1 MRALWA
7 LILTVAVVFLLVTQR
22 PSAVPTP
29 TTDAAALAL
38 AVAPAPA
45 FPLIDRRE
53 RMAAAFPVIDRRMA
67 DYAAAEHI
75 PGLIWGLV
83 IDDQLAHVGVSGL
96 RDVAVNAPVTPDTI
110 FRIASMTKSFT
121 AMAILKLRDEGR
133 LSLDDPAER
142 YVPELRQWRGPTDDS
157 PRITVRHLLSHSAGF
172 PEDNPW
178 GDQQLDL
185 TEEDFTA
192 MLSRGMSFSTAPG
205 TAYEYSNYGFAILG
219 RVISRVAGVPYR
231 QYIQREVL
239 DPLGMTATTLE
250 PAQVNEA
257 LRARGYRWEDAQ
269 WKEEPPLPDGAFGA
283 MGGMLTSMSDLS
295 RYVAAM
301 LSAWPPRDGADNGP
315 VRRAS
320 LREMQQV
327 ARIRPATVGYT
338 PTSDALQLFSGG
350 YGYGLRI
357 SQTCDFGHVVAHGG
371 GLPGFGSVMQW
382 LPEYGV
388 GIIVFGNR
396 TYAGFGGVANEA
408 MAALAATGGLVPR
421 QMAPSPALQHARSEV
436 LALLE
441 GWSDDRAQALAA
453 INLFRDRSLERRRAE
468 FAALHEAVGSC
479 RDSGV
484 YLPLE
489 NPLRGIWT
497 LDCQRG
503 TVRAEV
509 TLAPT
514 VPPLVQHLDVTQV
527 PPGSVQPAPTC
538 AATAA
543 AR

>member
-1 MRALWA
+1 MRAFWA
-7 LILTVAVVFLLVTQR
+7 LILAAAVVFLLVTQR
-22 PSAVPTP
+22 PSDAPTV
-29 TTDAAALAL
+29 TTDPAAATLS
-38 AVAPAPA
+38 VAPVPSFPLSDRRARMATA
-45 FPLIDRRE
+45 FP
-53 RMAAAFPVIDRRMA
+53 AIDRRMA
-67 DYAAAEHI
+67 EYAAAEHI
-75 PGLIWGLV
+75 PGLIWG
-83 IDDQLAHVGVSGL
+83 IIMDDELAHVGVSGL
-96 RDVAVNAPVTPDTI
+96 SDVEKNAPVTPETI

-142 YVPELRQWRGPTDDS
+142 YVPELRQWHGPTDDA
-157 PRITVRHLLSHSAGF
+157 PRITLRHLLSHSAGF

-178 GDQQLDL
+178 GDQQLAV
-185 TEEDFTA
+185 TEDEFTA
-192 MLSRGMSFSTAPG
+192 MLARGMSFSTAPG
-205 TAYEYSNYGFAILG
+205 TGYEYSNYGFAILG

-231 QYIQREVL
+231 QYLQREIL

-250 PAQVNEA
+250 PTQVNDA
-257 LRARGYRWEDAQ
+257 LRARGYRWEDAR

-295 RYVAAM
+295 RYVAAL
-301 LSAWPPRDGADNGP
+301 LSAWPARSGADAGP

-327 ARIRPATVGYT
+327 ARTRPASVTVA
-338 PTSDALQLFSGG
+338 PTTGLLQLFSGG
-350 YGYGLRI
+350 YGYGLRT
-357 SQTCDFGHVVAHGG
+357 SQTCEFGHVVAHGG

-382 LPEYGV
+382 LPDYGV

-396 TYAGFGGVANEA
+396 TYAGFGGVANDA
-408 MAALAATGGLVPR
+408 FAALSATGGLVPR
-421 QMAPSPALQHARSEV
+421 QVAPSPALQHARSEV

-441 GWSDDRAQALAA
+441 GWNSDRAQALAA
-453 INLFRDRSLERRRAE
+453 VNLFRDRSLERRQAE

-479 RDSGV
+479 RDDGA

-489 NPLRGIWT
+489 NPLRGVWM
-497 LDCQRG
+497 LECQRG

-514 VPPLVQHLDVTQV
+514 VPPLVQHLEVAQV

-538 AATAA
+538 AAPT
-543 AR
+543 RP

>member
-1 MRALWA
+1 MRAIWA
-7 LILTVAVVFLLVTQR
+7 LVLTAAIVFVLVTQR
-22 PSAVPTP
+22 PADTPAVTAD
-29 TTDAAALAL
+29 TTAAAFAL
-38 AVAPAPA
+38 APAPA
-45 FPLIDRRE
+45 FPVRDRRD
-53 RMAAAFPVIDRRMA
+53 RMATAFAAIDRRMA
-67 DYAAAEHI
+67 DYATTEHI
-75 PGLIWGLV
+75 PGLIWGIV
-83 IDDQLAHVGVSGL
+83 IDEGLAHVGVSGL
-96 RDVAVNAPVTPDTI
+96 SDVERKAPVTPESI

-121 AMAILKLRDEGR
+121 AMAILKLRDEER
-133 LSLDDPAER
+133 LSLDDPVER
-142 YVPELRQWRGPTDDS
+142 YVPELRQWRGPTDDA
-157 PRITVRHLLSHSAGF
+157 PRITLRHLLSHSAGF

-178 GDQQLDL
+178 GDQQLAV
-185 TEEDFTA
+185 TEDEFTA
-192 MLSRGMSFSTAPG
+192 MLARGMSFSTAPG

-231 QYIQREVL
+231 QYIQREIL

-250 PAQVNEA
+250 PARVNDA

-295 RYVAAM
+295 RYVATL
-301 LSAWPPRDGADNGP
+301 LSAWPARSGTDTGP

-327 ARIRPATVGYT
+327 ARTRPASVSRAPGTG
-338 PTSDALQLFSGG
+338 ALQLFSGG

-382 LPEYGV
+382 LPDSGV

-408 MAALAATGGLVPR
+408 LAALASTGGLVPR
-421 QMAPSPALQHARSEV
+421 QFAPSPALQHARSEV

-441 GWSDDRAQALAA
+441 GWRDDRAQALAA
-453 INLFRDRSLERRRAE
+453 VNLFRDRAIERRRAE
-468 FAALHEAVGSC
+468 FVALHDAVGSC
-479 RDSGV
+479 RDTGA

-489 NPLRGIWT
+489 NPLRGVWT
-497 LDCQRG
+497 LECQRG

-514 VPPLVQHLDVTQV
+514 VPPLVQHLEVAQV

-538 AATAA
+538 AAPTLP
-543 AR
+543 

>member
-1 MRALWA
+1 MRAFWA
-7 LILTVAVVFLLVTQR
+7 LLLSASVVALLLLRQPADPPVVR
-22 PSAVPTP
+22 EDEA
-29 TTDAAALAL
+29 AAALAL
-38 AVAPAPA
+38 APAPA
-45 FPLIDRRE
+45 FPLADRRTRMATAFPAIDRL
-53 RMAAAFPVIDRRMA
+53 MA

-75 PGLIWGLV
+75 PGLIWGIV
-83 IDDQLAHVGVSGL
+83 IDDGVAHVGVSGL
-96 RDVAVNAPVTPDTI
+96 RDVERNAPVTPDTI

-142 YVPELRQWRGPTDDS
+142 FVPELRRWKGPTDDA
-157 PRITVRHLLSHSAGF
+157 PRITLRHLLSHSAGF

-178 GDQQLDL
+178 GDQQLAV

-192 MLSRGMSFSTAPG
+192 MLERGMAFSTAPG

-219 RVISRVAGVPYR
+219 RVISRVSGVPYR
-231 QYIQREVL
+231 QYIQREIL
-239 DPLGMTATTLE
+239 DPLGMAATTLE
-250 PAQVNEA
+250 PAQVDDA
-257 LRARGYRWEDAQ
+257 LRARGYRWEDAR
-269 WKEEPPLPDGAFGA
+269 WKEEPPLPDGAFGS

-301 LSAWPPRDGADNGP
+301 LSAWPARSGTEAGP
-315 VRRAS
+315 IRRAS

-327 ARIRPATVGYT
+327 ARTRPASVSRT
-338 PTSDALQLFSGG
+338 PGTGALQLFSGG

-382 LPEYGV
+382 LPDYGV

-408 MAALAATGGLVPR
+408 FSALAATGGLVPR
-421 QMAPSPALQHARSEV
+421 QFAPSPALQHARSEV

-441 GWSDDRAQALAA
+441 GWNDDRAEALAA
-453 INLFRDRSLERRRAE
+453 VNLFRDRSIDRRRAE

-479 RDSGV
+479 RDTGAF
-484 YLPLE
+484 LPLE
-489 NPLRGIWT
+489 NPLRGVWT

-503 TVRAEV
+503 TLRAEV

-514 VPPLVQHLDVTQV
+514 VPPLVQHLEVAQV
-527 PPGSVQPAPTC
+527 PPGSVQPVPTC
-538 AATAA
+538 AAAGA
-543 AR
+543 Q